1 MKAKEVKSI
10 SNMNNNTESQPAQS
24 WKSGDNRSEKGP
36 DDFIV
41 GLVTFIAFI
50 IFMTAWMYFAV

>member
-1 MKAKEVKSI
+1 
-10 SNMNNNTESQPAQS
+10 MNNNTESQPAQS
-24 WKSGDNRSEKGP
+24 RKSGDNRSEKGP